1 MTTNKPNI
9 QIPEESAIPIP
20 SEKLG
25 FLFWQI
31 NMQWVRKVNQLM
43 SEHEMTHTQLITL
56 VGTRWLSQNQEEV
69 IQQDLVELVKI
80 DRMLVSKMVKKNVE
94 AGYLAKKSSE
104 YDSRV
109 NVLELTEAGHN
120 KIKQV
125 LPVMMQA
132 EQNFFGS
139 LGDQRENLTKQL
151 QSLLHH
157 IEQTMN
163 SSSTNTSNQ

>member
-1 MTTNKPNI
+1 MTTNSSKS
-9 QIPEESAIPIP
+9 QTPEESTLPIP

-31 NMQWVRKVNQLM
+31 NMQWVRKVNQM
-43 SEHEMTHTQLITL
+43 VSEHEMTHTQLITL

-104 YDSRV
+104 NDSRV

-125 LPVMMQA
+125 LPVMLQA
-132 EQNFFGS
+132 EQEFFGS

-157 IEQTMN
+157 IEQAMN
-163 SSSTNTSNQ
+163 SSSINTSKQ